1 MNYRIKNVIYTDRIR
16 RKNVIHI
23 DKMTGKSVDIIE
35 KTAYMTFFN
44 NQRMKKVFDEF
55 KNGLGVINES
65 SMDSEGNPN
74 GFLSLLSH
82 TYEFIPGINYIKTA
96 IAVIVALAVIL
107 FILKVLLF

>member
-44 NQRMKKVFDEF
+44 NQRMKKVFDEIQEAPWALEALKYF
-55 KNGLGVINES
+55 CENAPEYAVRTSMSNYKEQNWLINL
-65 SMDSEGNPN
+65 N
-74 GFLSLLSH
+74 L
-82 TYEFIPGINYIKTA
+82 YA
-96 IAVIVALAVIL
+96 ICNL
-107 FILKVLLF
+107 